1 MKPRSSSAWRLASM
15 ALVVVVGAAVAG
27 AEPPAYE
34 KPLAELLGSPDDFLP
49 APLCGL
55 TRDMTPEQVR
65 RLFPDLPEKSGAGIL
80 RLPCP
85 VQDHPLVMRHELKF
99 REGKLYGV
107 ETYFK
112 RSLDREAFKRASLH
126 AFEAKWGAV
135 RAAAREKDTI
145 TKTNSD
151 GLTVQRAWLV
161 DQWMLEMD
169 LPRKGR

>member
-1 MKPRSSSAWRLASM
+1 MKPRSRSAWCLASM
-15 ALVVVVGAAVAG
+15 ALAVMVGAAVAG

-34 KPLAELLGSPDDFLP
+34 KPLAEFLGSPDEFLP
-49 APLCGL
+49 APLAGL

-65 RLFPDLPEKSGAGIL
+65 RLFKDLPEKTGAGML
-80 RLPCP
+80 RLSCP
-85 VQDHPLVMRHELKF
+85 VEGHSLVMRHEFKF

-112 RSLDREAFKRASLH
+112 RSLDREAFKRASLP

-135 RAAAREKDTI
+135 RAAAREKDTV
-145 TKTNSD
+145 TRTNSD
-151 GLTVQRAWLV
+151 GLTAQRAWLV

-169 LPRKGR
+169 VPRKGR